1 MASRAIAFRTLL
13 TVCFFRVQSSV
24 IPGCRSWGSSVSASL
39 DSLDSP
45 NSLNSLNSLNSYM
58 DDGLEPDGNRWRR
71 VKVTLIGALIALIA
85 GITLSFV
92 YTSVRYGGSPLDGLF
107 GRKRASAVAG
117 KLAYDRNTHLFIGII
132 KSEGYSVKRATQVYY
147 IERSGGEVIE
157 LPKSLVEARDWSAQ

>member
-1 MASRAIAFRTLL
+1 VAPRAIAFRTLL

-24 IPGCRSWGSSVSASL
+24 IRGCRSWGSSVSASL
-39 DSLDSP
+39 DSP
-45 NSLNSLNSLNSYM
+45 NSLNSLNSYM

-157 LPKSLVEARDWSAQ
+157 LPKSLVEARDRSAQ